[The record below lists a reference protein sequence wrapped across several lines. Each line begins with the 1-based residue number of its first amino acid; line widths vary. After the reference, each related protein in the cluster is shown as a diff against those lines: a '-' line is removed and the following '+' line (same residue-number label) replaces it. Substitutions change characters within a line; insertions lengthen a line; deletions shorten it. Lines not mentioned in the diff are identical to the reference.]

1 MKTNTKYYNTCKLI
15 LFLGL
20 FFILPYTAIS
30 QVTFKA
36 EAPNLVS
43 EGELFNFVLIMSNIE
58 GKITSKPE
66 FAPNFIERATSS
78 QRHINVVNS
87 KVDQQLL
94 FNFTLEAVK
103 EGKFTIGE
111 ATMVDENGK
120 TYTTQPVTVEVTKR
134 QAQAPQQQNS
144 QTPASS
150 ADNSASADVFIRF
163 VPTRTSLYRGDNLTL
178 TLKLYVGLQTDFG
191 GAIIN
196 SLPEFDGFWA
206 SNITPDRN
214 SPNASK
220 WQRENVDGRIYN
232 SFILVIWTLSPQK
245 SGAIRINPANVTCN
259 INQRVR
265 RNFFFD
271 DSYQIEKK
279 LRTSAITINVKD
291 LPSGAPTS
299 FTGAVGNYTM
309 TSKLSKDKL
318 TANDATSLNIKI
330 SGTGNFSLIG
340 APKINFPHDFDT
352 YDSQK
357 TATSNSINF
366 EYQLIPRSAGTF
378 TIEPVIFSYFN
389 PIDEKYVTLTSN
401 PMVIEVEKD
410 LNSSQQVAFVNPS
423 NQRDVQ
429 ILASDIRFI
438 KNKAETWQ
446 SIGSRFLG
454 MKNFYVSYIIAV
466 LLFVVAYL
474 FLYKHNKN
482 RQNIILM
489 RNRKAKGVAKK
500 RLKIAAKSMRLNNA
514 SNFYEELLKAIWGYI
529 SDKFSL
535 PVAELSRNNVSELL
549 TGKNVEQKYID
560 QLIRIVDECEFAQ
573 YASSG
578 VNSSQMN
585 LLYNDT
591 VEVMSKL
598 EQKTK

>member
-1 MKTNTKYYNTCKLI
+1 MKTNMKFNAHKVI
-15 LFLGL
+15 LFLVL
-20 FFILPYTAIS
+20 FFILPNAAIS

-36 EAPNLVS
+36 EAPNIVS
-43 EGELFNFVLIMSNIE
+43 EGELFNFVLTISNTE

-66 FAPNFIERATSS
+66 FAPDFIERASS
-78 QRHINVVNS
+78 TTRSVNIVNT

-111 ATMVDENGK
+111 ATMVDENGNTYK
-120 TYTTQPVTVEVTKR
+120 TKPVTVEVVKG
-134 QAQAPQQQNS
+134 QVPQQQNS
-144 QTPASS
+144 QVPASS
-150 ADNSASADVFIRF
+150 ADNSASTDVFMRF
-163 VPTRTSLYRGDNLTL
+163 IPTRTSLYRGDNLTL
-178 TLKLYVGLQTDFG
+178 TLKLYAGLQTEFAG
-191 GAIIN
+191 IKN
-196 SLPEFDGFWA
+196 SSVPEFDGFWA
-206 SNITPDRN
+206 KDITPDRN
-214 SPNASK
+214 SPDAPK

-232 SFILVIWTLSPQK
+232 AIVLRIWTLSPQK
-245 SGAIRINPANVTCN
+245 SGALRINPVNITCV

-271 DSYQIEKK
+271 DSYQTDKK
-279 LRTSAITINVKD
+279 IRTAGLTVNVKD
-291 LPSGAPTS
+291 LPSGAPSS

-318 TANDATSLNIKI
+318 TANDATSLNVKI

-340 APKINFPHDFDT
+340 APKINFPYDFDT

-366 EYQLIPRSAGTF
+366 EYQLIPRSAGMF
-378 TIEPVIFSYFN
+378 TIEPVVFSYFN
-389 PIDEKYVTLTSN
+389 PIDEKYVTLASN

-410 LNSSQQVAFVNPS
+410 LNSSQQVTFVNPS
-423 NQRDVQ
+423 GQRDVQ

-438 KNKAETWQ
+438 KNKAGKWQ
-446 SIGSRFLG
+446 STGSRFLG
-454 MKNFYVSYIIAV
+454 MNNFYVSYIVVV
-466 LLFVVAYL
+466 LLFIAVYL
-474 FLYKHNKN
+474 FLHKHNKN

-489 RNRKAKGVAKK
+489 RNRKAKGIAKK
-500 RLKIAAKSMRLNNA
+500 RLKIAAKSMKLNNA
-514 SNFYEELLKAIWGYI
+514 SDFYAELMKAVWGYI
-529 SDKFSL
+529 GDKFSL

-560 QLIRIVDECEFAQ
+560 RLIRIVDECEFAQ
-573 YASSG
+573 YASAG
-578 VNSSQMN
+578 VNSSQMH
-585 LLYNDT
+585 LLYDDT
-591 VEVMSKL
+591 IEVMSKL

>member
-1 MKTNTKYYNTCKLI
+1 MKTNMKFNVHKVI

-20 FFILPYTAIS
+20 FFILPNAAIS

-36 EAPNLVS
+36 EAPNIVS
-43 EGELFNFVLIMSNIE
+43 EGELFNFVLTISNTE

-66 FAPNFIERATSS
+66 FAPNFIERASS
-78 QRHINVVNS
+78 TTRSVNIVNT
-87 KVDQQLL
+87 KVDQQLS

-111 ATMVDENGK
+111 ATMVDENGNTYK
-120 TYTTQPVTVEVTKR
+120 TKPVTVEVVKG
-134 QAQAPQQQNS
+134 QVPQQQNS
-144 QTPASS
+144 QVPASS
-150 ADNSASADVFIRF
+150 ANNSASTEVFMRF

-178 TLKLYVGLQTDFG
+178 TLKLYAGLQTEFG
-191 GAIIN
+191 GVRN
-196 SLPEFDGFWA
+196 SSLPEFDGFWA
-206 SNITPDRN
+206 KDITPDRN
-214 SPNASK
+214 SPNAPK

-232 SFILVIWTLSPQK
+232 AIVLGIWTLSPQK
-245 SGAIRINPANVTCN
+245 SGALRINPANITCV

-271 DSYQIEKK
+271 DSYQVDKK
-279 LRTSAITINVKD
+279 IRTSAITVNVKD
-291 LPSGAPTS
+291 LPSGAPAS

-309 TSKLSKDKL
+309 ASKLSKDKL
-318 TANDATSLNIKI
+318 TANDATSLNVKI

-340 APKINFPHDFDT
+340 APKINFPYDFDT

-357 TATSNSINF
+357 TVTSNSINF

-378 TIEPVIFSYFN
+378 TIEPVVFSYFN
-389 PIDEKYVTLTSN
+389 PTEEKYVTLASN
-401 PMVIEVEKD
+401 PMIIEVEKD
-410 LNSSQQVAFVNPS
+410 LNSSQQVTFVNPS
-423 NQRDVQ
+423 GQRDVQ

-438 KNKAETWQ
+438 KNKAEKWQ
-446 SIGSRFLG
+446 SAGSRFLG
-454 MKNFYVSYIIAV
+454 MNNFYVSYIIVV
-466 LLFVVAYL
+466 LLFIAAYL
-474 FLYKHNKN
+474 FLHKHNKN

-489 RNRKAKGVAKK
+489 RTRKAKGIAKK
-500 RLKIAAKSMRLNNA
+500 RLKIAAKSMKLNNA
-514 SNFYEELLKAIWGYI
+514 SDFYAELMKAVWGYI
-529 SDKFSL
+529 GDKFSL

-560 QLIRIVDECEFAQ
+560 RLIRIVDECEFAQ

-578 VNSSQMN
+578 VNSSQMH

-591 VEVMSKL
+591 IEVMSKL